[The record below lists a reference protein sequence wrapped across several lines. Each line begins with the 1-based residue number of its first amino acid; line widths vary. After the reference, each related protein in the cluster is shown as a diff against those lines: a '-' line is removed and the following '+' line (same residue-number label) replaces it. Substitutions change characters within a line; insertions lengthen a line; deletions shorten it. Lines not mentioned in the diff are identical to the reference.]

1 MSDTFRAERTA
12 VMATAMQQSSAWPAV
27 FQAGSAL
34 TLAEAAYDA
43 VAPERFAARQ
53 TELLEAN
60 NRYLDRAR
68 ALSRGMDRAADMLE
82 TGSKMLV
89 AEDDLADAHHTLGV
103 SRSVMADVASDLR
116 LAMRLGSMADMVL
129 MAPIPIAAARE
140 IAERYG
146 YDQVIIVARRCHD
159 TPEPHGEHVTTY
171 GRNAQHCSVAA
182 RIGNFLK
189 FKVMG
194 WAEEDGHHA

>member
-140 IAERYG
+140 IAG
-146 YDQVIIVARRCHD
+146 PRRCHD